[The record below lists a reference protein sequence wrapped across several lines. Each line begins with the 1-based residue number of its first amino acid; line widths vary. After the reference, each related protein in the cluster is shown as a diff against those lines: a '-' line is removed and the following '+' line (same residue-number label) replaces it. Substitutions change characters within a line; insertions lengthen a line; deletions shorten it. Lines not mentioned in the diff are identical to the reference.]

1 MVGFRDFEV
10 SESPTPPQALFHAVW
25 RRDAENCPF
34 SGDYPKEGPGKLM
47 KLSVRSFETSV
58 SFDIKDIDAFLFWG
72 DTDLFLNAFNVKAV
86 ECQLTLSTVGPYR
99 ATDSEVIRINS
110 VHQVGATSV
119 FHIVTY
125 SVYRILV
132 LIDRASIRSARVT
145 ESGPDA
151 NQ

>member
-1 MVGFRDFEV
+1 
-10 SESPTPPQALFHAVW
+10 
-25 RRDAENCPF
+25 
-34 SGDYPKEGPGKLM
+34 M

-58 SFDIKDIDAFLFWG
+58 PFDIKYIDAILFWG
-72 DTDLFLNAFNVKAV
+72 GTDLFLNAFNVKAV
-86 ECQLTLSTVGPYR
+86 ECQLTLSIVGPYR

-110 VHQVGATSV
+110 VHQVGATGV

-125 SVYRILV
+125 SVYRLLV
-132 LIDRASIRSARVT
+132 LIDRTFIRSASIT